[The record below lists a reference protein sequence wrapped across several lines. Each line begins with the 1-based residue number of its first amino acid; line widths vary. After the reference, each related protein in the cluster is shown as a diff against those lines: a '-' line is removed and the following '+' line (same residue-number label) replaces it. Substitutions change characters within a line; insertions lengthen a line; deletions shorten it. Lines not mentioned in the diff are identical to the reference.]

1 MQSLTD
7 PLNPRLGLATLGVVV
22 ASALFGIV
30 PVFARSLT
38 DAGMAAHAVAFYRY
52 VLAVAVLMPVV
63 WHWRHLPRT
72 LAWGA
77 FVGVV
82 MGLGWVGYVRA
93 IEVVPVSTAGVLYMT
108 YPAFALVFS
117 WALFGDR
124 PSGRGIIA
132 SLMIVAAAA
141 LVSRPGAVP
150 PEHVPA
156 LILSLAAP
164 AGFGLGISVLV
175 HRLIDIPVLA
185 RIGVVSAGSVIGLAP
200 LMLATPLEA
209 IVPAS
214 ANGWLMVVG
223 IGLGTAL
230 IPQLIY
236 TFCSPLIGTARTAMA
251 GSIELPVMFAVGWF
265 FFNESLYAAQGIAL
279 ILVIAA
285 IGITPAKRARSIAA
299 PLKPGD

>member
-1 MQSLTD
+1 MHAASDQ
-7 PLNPRLGLATLGVVV
+7 LNPRLGLATLGIVF
-22 ASALFGIV
+22 ASVGFGMV

-52 VLAVAVLMPVV
+52 VLAVTVLMPLV
-63 WHWRHLPRT
+63 WRWRHHPRT

-77 FVGVV
+77 LVGVV

-108 YPAFALVFS
+108 YPAFTLAFS

-132 SLMIVAAAA
+132 ALMIVAAAA
-141 LVSRPGAVP
+141 IVSRPGAVP
-150 PEHVPA
+150 AEHLPA

-175 HRLIDIPVLA
+175 HRLTDIPALA
-185 RIGVVSAGSVIGLAP
+185 RIGIVSAGSVIGLAP
-200 LMLATPLEA
+200 LMLATPLTA
-209 IVPAS
+209 ILPVDAT
-214 ANGWLMVVG
+214 GWLMVVG

-236 TFCSPLIGTARTAMA
+236 TVCSPMVGTARTAMA

-265 FFNESLYAAQGIAL
+265 FFNEALHASQGVAL

-285 IGITPAKRARSIAA
+285 IVMTPAKRARSIASA
-299 PLKPGD
+299 LKPQG